1 MIAVFVLTILLHIL
15 GVEVYASLPV
25 VIISLVNRDK
35 PLATMFLLVSFL
47 VDILLGNS
55 GMILVAM
62 YGLLFLVLQIPTK
75 VVTLFLRL
83 CVIVVSQLF
92 YILAISQP
100 LLLAGE
106 YWLLSAR
113 LVGACMLAVGFAY
126 FIGVGE
132 LRDGQN
138 A

>member
-1 MIAVFVLTILLHIL
+1 MIAVFVLAILLHTL
-15 GVEVYASLPV
+15 GAGLYASLPV
-25 VIISLVNRDK
+25 VVICLVNRDR

-47 VDILLGNS
+47 IDVLLGNS
-55 GMILVAM
+55 GLILVAM
-62 YGLLFLVLQIPTK
+62 YGFLFLALQIPAQIPTR
-75 VVTLFLRL
+75 FLRL
-83 CVIVVSQLF
+83 SVIVVSQLF

-106 YWLLSAR
+106 YWLVFAR
-113 LVGACMLAVGFAY
+113 TVGACMLAVAFAY

-132 LRDGQN
+132 VRDGQN